1 MTKINSFVK
10 RYGKLFQSVKRQREK
25 EKIGESCKL
34 DVSQID
40 NYLLREKL
48 KRECEQNQ
56 ERESKVYNIVTEDVR
71 LRKYQQEA
79 VQNILEDWR
88 SGYRN
93 VMLQM
98 PTGTGKTR
106 LFVALINVLMEIEV
120 ETWGIKD
127 RPRFLIVTHREEL
140 VEQISDTLISH
151 YHLDHNILGK
161 NKQIALTDN
170 NTTDNIC
177 VSSIQYLSRQ
187 LKNSI
192 NLHFDFI
199 IIDEAH
205 HSLAESYTQLW
216 KFYPD
221 AYKLGVTATPYRLK
235 GQGFTQLYDVLIKSR
250 KVTDFIEQGY
260 LADYR
265 FFTVSSRQAALQKV
279 NRLTT
284 VNISGDYQ
292 TKDLQ
297 DIYANSEE
305 LSFLYDCYKEH
316 TSGKKG
322 IIYAVNQL
330 HAEMIA
336 EYFAERGVSIAN
348 IDSKTA
354 KGKRKELISRFRN
367 GELQVLVNVELFGE
381 GFDCPSIEFTMLAR
395 PTKSLTVYLQQVG
408 RALRPTGDNSKV
420 VILDCVGLYNR
431 FGMPE
436 DERNWNLFF
445 VRKKKEKGEFAKP
458 LGLDTD
464 SVSMTEIDTPRM
476 VKAKNLLSDKKKSD
490 LEVYYTADQFVGIRN
505 QLGTVIVRPVY
516 KELTKTDDGWFYGK
530 DEKGNTVVFD
540 KAGTE
545 VFRRGNSSVVL
556 KADGRFI
563 IRIMSADGKTFV
575 IGPYDQRMCIEP
587 KFLCGFNA
595 RYTDRNGW
603 YNYQKMY
610 YLRDNYIAMDTFRLS
625 LGTYFFRKTAMMPYG
640 IVLLDL
646 DMHAYTFSDNGKIIP
661 IDLSKSELET
671 VLKKSSAWGKKEWAI
686 MGRF

>member
-1 MTKINSFVK
+1 MTKINSFAK
-10 RYGKLFQSVKRQREK
+10 RYGALFKAVKQRK
-25 EKIGESCKL
+25 EELKEVEACKNEIQRRDDDELKARSERECRLKTESTE
-34 DVSQID
+34 QID
-40 NYLLREKL
+40 
-48 KRECEQNQ
+48 
-56 ERESKVYNIVTEDVR
+56 NIVTEDVR

-120 ETWGIKD
+120 ETWGIKG

-279 NRLTT
+279 NRLTK

-316 TSGKKG
+316 VSGKKG

-381 GFDCPSIEFTMLAR
+381 GFDCPAIEFTMLAR

-445 VRKKKEKGEFAKP
+445 VRKKKEKGEFASP

-464 SVSMTEIDTPRM
+464 SVSMIEIDTPRM

-490 LEVYYTADQFVGIRN
+490 LEVYYTAVQFVGIRN

-530 DEKGNTVVFD
+530 DEKGNTVVFN

-556 KADGRFI
+556 EADGRFI
-563 IRIMSADGKTFV
+563 IRIMSADGKKFV

-595 RYTDRNGW
+595 RYTDRNGL
-603 YNYQKMY
+603 YNYRKMY